1 MKGFGPGLI
10 ERMLRSDFQAEQSA
24 QYTPNGLQFTFAAP
38 FDRVRALI
46 VGSSRLVLDVSLVPG
61 LS

>member
-1 MKGFGPGLI
+1 
-10 ERMLRSDFQAEQSA
+10 MLRSDFQAEQSA

-38 FDRVRALI
+38 FDRVRAST